1 MSLGGE
7 GGLCFDGRAARGHAA
22 DAANVREVE
31 TELVHSI
38 DVMRLVFAGFKDS
51 LTDSQVVQRFSGAQR
66 WTENGLLRQG
76 RLLCLMVYPS

>member
-22 DAANVREVE
+22 DATNVREVE

-38 DVMRLVFAGFKDS
+38 DVMRLVFAGFKD
-51 LTDSQVVQRFSGAQR
+51 LFDRFASRSAFL
-66 WTENGLLRQG
+66 WCSE
-76 RLLCLMVYPS
+76 MD